1 MYTDNTWVLNGQK
14 QKKKKIIVAIEGLT
28 WIDVCT
34 SLWKLTCS
42 THPTDY
48 FKLLSF
54 VSPEMFVKPLCC
66 SVGFIEV
73 SPTHTVN
80 RSLFVC
86 VFFFNFSLVKQIK
99 SVEWCSSMKKTHY
112 PPPLWQIKIILV
124 ERFLGVLMSVQIPCC
139 L

>member
-86 VFFFNFSLVKQIK
+86 VFFLLFFGETNQKRGVMQQHEKNSL
-99 SVEWCSSMKKTHY
+99 SSS
-112 PPPLWQIKIILV
+112 
-124 ERFLGVLMSVQIPCC
+124 LMAD
-139 L
+139 